1 MQTARIA
8 CAQSCLQGED
18 RMQLVTDSAADLS
31 PEQVAALDCHV
42 MPLTLSLDGKVYQ
55 SGVDLQPAEF
65 YALLESTDSFPSTSQ
80 PSAGDFAALYRK
92 LAQDDPEILSVHIS
106 SGLSGTVNAARL
118 GAELVPEARVTIFD
132 SLTLSSPLGWMVEA
146 AVRLIRAGWTVDAIT
161 ERLTLIQARTQGYF
175 TLNSLKYLVHGGRI
189 SHLKGLMASVLKIRP
204 IIGPEKEH
212 GVYLSFGQEIT
223 LSRALQRIPEIVA
236 RQFAPGSPLRVQL
249 LHGQNL
255 PAVEQLRLAM
265 SSKFECSFDPIAVVS
280 PALGAHTGPSIV
292 GLAVGDPQVFAEP
305 G

>member
-1 MQTARIA
+1 
-8 CAQSCLQGED
+8 
-18 RMQLVTDSAADLS
+18 MQLVTDSAADLS
-31 PEQVAALDCHV
+31 PEQAASLDCHI
-42 MPLTLSLDGKVYQ
+42 MPLTLTLDGKVYQ
-55 SGVDLQPAEF
+55 SGVDLEPAEF

-80 PSAGDFAALYRK
+80 PSAGDFASLYRK

-106 SGLSGTVNAARL
+106 SGLERHNELCPSRRRAGTRSPRHL
-118 GAELVPEARVTIFD
+118 LD

-146 AVRLIRAGWTVDAIT
+146 AARLIRAGCTTDAIT
-161 ERLTLIQARTQGYF
+161 ERLRMIQARTQGYF

-189 SHLKGLMASVLKIRP
+189 SHIRGLMASMLKIRP

-223 LSRALQRIPEIVA
+223 LNRALLRIPEIVA

-255 PAVEQLRLAM
+255 PAVELLRQAM
-265 SSKFECSFDPIAVVS
+265 SSKFECIFDPVSVVS

-292 GLAVGDPQVFAEP
+292 GLAVGDPQVFE
-305 G
+305 